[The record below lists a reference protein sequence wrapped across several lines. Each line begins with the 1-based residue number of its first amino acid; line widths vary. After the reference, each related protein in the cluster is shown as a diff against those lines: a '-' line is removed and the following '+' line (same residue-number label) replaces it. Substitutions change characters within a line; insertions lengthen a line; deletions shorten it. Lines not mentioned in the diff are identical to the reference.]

1 MPQTTYQRDPKVAIF
16 GAGPAGLTAAYQLE
30 KQGVHSLVLEK
41 GNMPGGIAR
50 TEIYKGY
57 RFDIGGHR
65 FFTKIERVNEIWRE
79 VLDEDFQKTPRMS
92 RIFYNDKFFD
102 YPLKLMNVLTGLGP
116 INSVLILFSYIYS
129 RIRPYPNED
138 NFEEWVS
145 NRFGRRLF
153 RTFFKTYTEKVWGIP
168 CTEIQ
173 AEWAAQRIT
182 NLTFMVALKNAIF
195 KPKEVEAKSLI
206 AEFDYPRLGPGQMWQ
221 CMTDKLEA
229 MGSTVLFNTEVLRVE
244 RTGSHI
250 DRVVIRDSDG
260 NTETIEAE
268 SFISSLPVK
277 ELLLNM
283 KPEPPREVLE
293 ATKKFKYR
301 DFLTVTLIVD
311 NPDLFPDN
319 WIYIHSPKVQVG
331 RIQNFKNWSSHMVP
345 DQSKSCVGMEY
356 FCNAG
361 DELWNKDDDELIE
374 QGKREIAAIGLAK
387 AEEIIDG
394 VVIRQPH
401 AYPVYDSEYKEAR
414 DIVRGYI
421 DSLDNLFSV
430 GRNGLHRYDNQ
441 DHAMLSSILAVENMM
456 GAQHDLWGV
465 NTEKEYLEVVIESKD
480 GERTEAVAGAAD

>member
-1 MPQTTYQRDPKVAIF
+1 MTQTDTQKRPDVAIL

-30 KQGVHSLVLEK
+30 KSGVHSTVLEK
-41 GNMPGGIAR
+41 GTMPGGIAR

-65 FFTKIERVNEIWRE
+65 FFTKIDRVNEIWQE

-102 YPLKLMNVLTGLGP
+102 YPLKLMNVLSGLGP
-116 INSVLILFSYIYS
+116 LNSILILFSYIYS
-129 RIRPYPNED
+129 RIRPYPKED

-195 KPKEVEAKSLI
+195 KPNEAEAKTLI
-206 AEFDYPRLGPGQMWQ
+206 AEFDYPKYGPGQMWQ

-229 MGSTVLFNTEVLRVE
+229 SGSTVQFNSEVLRVE

-250 DRVVIRDSDG
+250 DRVVIRNAKG
-260 NTETIEAE
+260 EEEAIEAE
-268 SFISSLPVK
+268 SYISSIPIK

-283 KPEPPREVLE
+283 KPEPPREILE

-331 RIQNFKNWSSHMVP
+331 RIQNFKNWSPYMVP
-345 DQSKSCVGMEY
+345 DPSMSCVGLEY

-361 DELWNKDDDELIE
+361 DELWNKDDQELIE
-374 QGKREIAAIGLAK
+374 QGKRELAAVGLANPD
-387 AEEIIDG
+387 EISDG
-394 VVIRQPH
+394 VVIRQSH
-401 AYPVYDSEYKEAR
+401 AYPVYDSEYQEAR
-414 DIVRGYI
+414 DIVRGYV
-421 DSLDNLFSV
+421 DSLDNLLTV

-456 GAQHDLWGV
+456 GADHDLWGV

-480 GERTEAVAGAAD
+480 EEQSQVAAGAAD